1 MRKESRSAK
10 SGNVIAFPGCT
21 IPEPK
26 RISRKPQQCVDVDQ
40 ETIDILTD
48 LLDKAQKG
56 EINALV
62 FISFKIEDHLMR
74 NMRSAIKGRARDS
87 SLRISLAGELAHMEY
102 RLHTAE
108 MNNW

>member
-1 MRKESRSAK
+1 MSKESKCAK
-10 SGNVIAFPGCT
+10 SGNIIAFPGCT
-21 IPEPK
+21 VPEPK
-26 RISRKPQQCVDVDQ
+26 RVNRKPKKCVDVDK
-40 ETIDILTD
+40 ETVDTLVD

-62 FISFKIEDHLMR
+62 FISFKMDEHLMR

-87 SLRISLAGELAHMEY
+87 NLRISLAGELAHMEY